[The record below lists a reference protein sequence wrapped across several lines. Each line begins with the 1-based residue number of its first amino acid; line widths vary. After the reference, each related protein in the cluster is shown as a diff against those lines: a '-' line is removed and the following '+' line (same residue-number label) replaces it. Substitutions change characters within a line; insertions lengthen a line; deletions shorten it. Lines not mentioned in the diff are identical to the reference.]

1 MAYTPNELRLIVG
14 GNMSNLSGVNIWSYD
29 TTDAVTVVDT
39 AGYISDATARGMK
52 IGDLVL
58 VRVFSSLATK
68 TTISG
73 FQQMWVISITSGA
86 ANLTD
91 GSAIAA
97 TNTD

>member
-14 GNMSNLSGVNIWSYD
+14 GSMSNLSGVNIWSYD
-29 TTDAVTVVDT
+29 TTDAVAVVDT

-52 IGDLVL
+52 VGDLVL

-68 TTISG
+68 TSISV
-73 FQQMWVISITSGA
+73 FQQMWVVSITAGA